1 MSKLKVINVGLE
13 LEATDKTNA
22 ALKQIESSFSRL
34 NDSTKAMNFNGITAD
49 VEELRNA
56 IIASAKAGEDTTK
69 QVNAYTKAV
78 SKSIA
83 ELDKQASDLKYQLSE
98 QGKVDR
104 ARLAQLEAQKT
115 LTKEEAKEQARLAKT
130 VIKKTDDEIEAMIK
144 RTREMRIALKLSREE
159 VKSNGVARK
168 TFAQLVKADLSAL
181 NERIKKQKEYIKT
194 LFTTEGMYKN
204 LKKAAGAGLKL
215 GAKVAGGAAIGAV
228 GMLGALVGG
237 TVGAVDSNITKERA
251 ANRIKGRWS
260 DTEREQLL
268 NNVYIRTGA
277 DYGKIVDAINRVQ
290 TVLGKGAA
298 IGEVESATAS
308 ELKYPGSASLFQSN
322 SSDKTRAWE
331 IERLESRLH
340 KIQRAT
346 GAGDDIIASAM
357 QAAQA
362 SRLGGGRLSQ
372 TEYIALYSALKASN
386 AFDSDEQITRALESF
401 SRRLNKGDN
410 AFEAFGKFNFA
421 PFVQGQQNRNQLAK
435 GLASV
440 DLYDL
445 RKAARSQGLGSMT
458 ASEKM
463 AADLRKLQMQ
473 KDDLLVQLLPVLQPV
488 IEKLRDLVNS
498 GAFKTIINGMIDFF
512 TIAAS
517 WFMRLVGFVEELY
530 NGIKDSWFFTSS
542 EEPTDISAAVSRS
555 TLQTLPQKSMGGLAL
570 SPSLVGERGAELVLP
585 LDYSRSGRTTNIINN
600 FTQTFS
606 MSGNQ
611 TTATSLATA
620 IRDNGFIQTLV
631 RGRV

>member
-1 MSKLKVINVGLE
+1 MSKLKVINIGLE

-22 ALKQIESSFSRL
+22 ALKQIESSFNRL

-83 ELDKQASDLKYQLSE
+83 ELDKQAADLKYQLSE
-98 QGKVDR
+98 QGKADR

-159 VKSNGVARK
+159 VKANGVARK

-228 GMLGALVGG
+228 GMLGALTSGA
-237 TVGAVDSNITKERA
+237 VGAVDSNITKERA

-277 DYGKIVDAINRVQ
+277 DYGQIVDAINRVQ

-331 IERLESRLH
+331 IERLESRLR
-340 KIQRAT
+340 KIQQAT

-401 SRRLNKGDN
+401 SRGLNKGDN

-445 RKAARSQGLGSMT
+445 RKAARSQGLERMT
-458 ASEKM
+458 ASEKT
-463 AADLRKLQMQ
+463 AADLRKLQME
-473 KDDLLVQLLPVLQPV
+473 KDELLAKLLPVLQPV

-530 NGIKDSWFFTSS
+530 NGIKDSWFFKSS

-600 FTQTFS
+600 FTQSFS